1 MSTETEISRILEL
14 LALEFKARGNLLQE
28 VACSGV
34 EFDGHRKYVVVQI
47 DRETWE
53 KLQKE
58 YRQW

>member
-1 MSTETEISRILEL
+1 MSTETEISRIIEL
-14 LALEFKARGNLLQE
+14 LALEFKARADLLRE

-47 DRETWE
+47 DRDIWE

-58 YRQW
+58 YRD